1 MTAANQYRLYQLI
14 RFCVCHGADIASLR
28 KVDVRVMVTT
38 GCPLSELM
46 AERKL
51 SPDLYYLLSGLEL
64 FVPPLRERRE
74 DLLEKIENTIHDCCE
89 HYSRYHVLTKG
100 AMEVMLDY
108 PWKGNLFQIES
119 FCERLIL
126 MAGKRSIDEVA
137 VRRLLEELYPER
149 ILGNGQ
155 KTENSDTA
163 RPFAMNENGCDT
175 LPDEAVT
182 IRELLHKFSGS
193 REKTAQAMGIS
204 KATLWRHMKK
214 YGIEKDR

>member
-1 MTAANQYRLYQLI
+1 
-14 RFCVCHGADIASLR
+14 
-28 KVDVRVMVTT
+28 
-38 GCPLSELM
+38 
-46 AERKL
+46 
-51 SPDLYYLLSGLEL
+51 
-64 FVPPLRERRE
+64 
-74 DLLEKIENTIHDCCE
+74 
-89 HYSRYHVLTKG
+89 
-100 AMEVMLDY
+100 MEVMLDY

-149 ILGNGQ
+149 IPGGAQRNE
-155 KTENSDTA
+155 TERMQEQ
-163 RPFAMNENGCDT
+163 RPDI

>member
-1 MTAANQYRLYQLI
+1 MEELTAANQYRLYQLI
-14 RFCVCHGADIASLR
+14 RFRVCHGADIASLR
-28 KVDVRVMVTT
+28 KVDVRVMVTI

-46 AERKL
+46 AERKI

-74 DLLEKIENTIHDCCE
+74 DLLEKIEDTIHDCCE

-149 ILGNGQ
+149 LTGNG
-155 KTENSDTA
+155 TDSAAAEAEGTA
-163 RPFAMNENGCDT
+163 KKELAV
-175 LPDEAVT
+175 LPDEAVK

-214 YGIEKDR
+214 YGIEKD